1 MSTYLGRSIN
11 ECGDIKKCM
20 LVKDAE
26 GNYTQY
32 TSYVPKSIRAVF
44 KNDRLIWP
52 KVSKFK
58 FWISLDPNATKKDY
72 SNIIIHVKAG
82 WQKNPTDKPTSE
94 PHPITVYVK
103 SSYRSGRV
111 KCPYYVTTPSDWVT
125 IENTTDKEATIN
137 PDEQEI
143 PNNVPYDSKFTVYI
157 KNNTH
162 TLDRTTF
169 LTIYQV
175 DPLTGLP
182 TNMGGD
188 QDEAMHITVI
198 QDGDEQ
204 FSIAEFSDNT
214 TNVIW
219 YKDSNFSVPCTVYG
233 DNKGNGASTTNGYT
247 KLYCVVTGKSF
258 MWSGT
263 TKTVYF
269 GENGEYLNSSSFI
282 SEFAENVFNVSYH
295 GSGKWAATIKWK
307 DNIPS
312 QSTKKITISN
322 KSISPNDTINYS
334 GGTIT
339 ISFDLNVSGMALSRN
354 MPVTLQ
360 IPSSEKWIGNARL
373 EGTLFCW
380 QNEGQVSIP
389 IVNANPT
396 ITPDINA
403 KKWVTSNSSII
414 SNSNTY
420 RQSFKISP
428 TPVKSKSYIENEEIY
443 EGKEKITYIKSTTT
457 SITLAFKIWRNDETY
472 EERKCTFTIAYSGI
486 SSPLVLTQKATS
498 IGESYEVTKY
508 NYPEILKNN
517 EIKVAL
523 NGIDAAFITSISQV
537 YVKASKW
544 RVDIGLKENGHK
556 TIEPCIKNILLDKS
570 FIESSNQNLNLQFEI
585 VSGEVNSERR
595 FQTLSITCP
604 RIYLDDKTTLI
615 QQGTG
620 DAVHTKYHD
629 NELCTIGIVEDGTQ
643 VTINKAN
650 ENHKYAVT
658 LNIKENLNKEEGTA
672 YKKPT
677 RIANWSL
684 GILNNDITSV
694 LYVQIK
700 GYSAYKGKQRTIN
713 ISIQTNIC
721 KEIGKTSIVQYG
733 KDVVI
738 DKSKEIDCNTL
749 KYSDF
754 KLINDSQASISKEN
768 IPKYTDNGWYAVT
781 LNVKENTDI
790 TSYEKCVTIGNTN
803 FSNQYHKEDS
813 KENNYEY
820 KVTEYID
827 DTYIP
832 FYAWW
837 KQTGQ
842 IVSRHATMEISDIK
856 DTLSLVWPEV
866 PYTGNHVRNGKY
878 ERDWKYEQNTGKDWF
893 YPDTSNTSFIATKN
907 ITTKERTA
915 KITFSFYNNDGTN
928 KVDGIKDT
936 TITFIQ
942 NPLKS
947 IDELGYVFKREN
959 EEPIIIYETDGNLDT
974 PIINIISHDRYWN
987 ACDIE
992 PIDNI
997 NGIVIKRTLIS
1008 SYGVRLTIVPSDH
1021 LYNTQYK
1028 EWNVI
1033 LKQKTPDGKT
1043 YTGKTISLNIQQAGY
1058 SFNVKVNNSSSAK
1071 LDTTSGVTELSIT
1084 SFVSTKLGTMPVD
1097 TIINQSD
1104 YSWLSISFG
1113 SRSNTT
1119 VTYYCKAVNIN
1130 DDVKN
1135 LKTIVSVRQ
1144 QNTNNYN
1151 YVYLYNKN
1159 RRASELDESWVD
1171 LYNGNELVEKSFWS
1185 VYDEE
1190 KLSIE
1195 NHVKIW
1201 DSTNSSAD
1209 PSWVMSSIENDEEK
1223 SYKITIKTNSVLD
1236 GLVPMTDVI
1245 RINNGIWGI
1254 GSFRVTKHAFKFY
1267 TTSESETECIMYV
1280 SSHAGKLWSM
1290 YYVTSLMDSQD
1301 IDFDFKMN
1309 ANGISIKKSG
1319 SAIILIPYNDNDGN
1333 VMNTNYEATITQ
1345 KNSNQVI
1352 HVKIYQITHE
1362 YENQFEYIG

>member
-58 FWISLDPNATKKDY
+58 FWISLDPTATKKDY

-137 PDEQEI
+137 PYEQEI
-143 PNNVPYDSKFTVYI
+143 PDNVPYDSKFTVYI
-157 KNNTH
+157 KNNIH
-162 TLDRTTF
+162 SLDRTTF

-182 TNMGGD
+182 TDMGGD

-204 FSIAEFSDNT
+204 FSNAEFSDNVA
-214 TNVIW
+214 NVTW
-219 YKDSNFSVPCTVYG
+219 YEDSNFNVPCIVYG

-247 KLYCVVTGKSF
+247 KLYCIVTGKSF

-269 GENGEYLNSSSFI
+269 GENGEYLDSSSFI
-282 SEFAENVFNVSYH
+282 SEFAENVFNVSYY
-295 GSGKWAATIKWK
+295 GSGKWTATIKWK
-307 DNIPS
+307 DNLPS
-312 QSTKKITISN
+312 QSARKITISN
-322 KSISPNDTINYS
+322 KSLSPSDTINYS
-334 GGTIT
+334 GGTVT
-339 ISFDLNVSGMALSRN
+339 VSFDLNVTGIASARN

-360 IPSSEKWIGNARL
+360 IPSSEKWLGNARL
-373 EGTLFCW
+373 EGTLSCW

-389 IVNANPT
+389 IIDANPT

-403 KKWVTSNSSII
+403 KKWVTSNSPII
-414 SNSNTY
+414 SNSNNY
-420 RQSFKISP
+420 SQSFKISP
-428 TPVKSKSYIENEEIY
+428 TPVKSKSYIESEEIY
-443 EGKEKITYIKSTTT
+443 EGKEKVTYIKSTTT

-537 YVKASKW
+537 YIKASKW

-570 FIESSNQNLNLQFEI
+570 FLESSNQNLNLQFEI
-585 VSGEVNSERR
+585 ISGEVNSERR
-595 FQTLSITCP
+595 FQTLSITCT
-604 RIYLDDKTTLI
+604 RIYLDDETTLI

-620 DAVHTKYHD
+620 DAVPTKYHD

-650 ENHKYAVT
+650 EKHKYVVT

-684 GILNNDITSV
+684 GILNNDITSI

-700 GYSAYKGKQRTIN
+700 GYPAYKGKQRTIN
-713 ISIQTNIC
+713 ISIQANIC
-721 KEIGKTSIVQYG
+721 REIEKTSIVQYG
-733 KDVVI
+733 KDVVL
-738 DKSKEIDCNTL
+738 DKTKEIDCNTL
-749 KYSDF
+749 GYSDF
-754 KLINDSQASISKEN
+754 KLINNSEASINTEN
-768 IPKYTDNGWYAVT
+768 MPKYTDNGWYAIT
-781 LNVKENTDI
+781 LNVKENTIPD
-790 TSYEKCVTIGNTN
+790 SYEKCVTIGNTN
-803 FSNQYHKEDS
+803 FPKPLTPNIDDY
-813 KENNYEY
+813 NY
-820 KVTEYID
+820 KVTEYIN

-837 KQTGQ
+837 KQTGHM
-842 IVSRHATMEISDIK
+842 IKREATMKISDIN
-856 DTLSLVWPEV
+856 DTLSLIWPEV
-866 PYTGNHVRNGKY
+866 PYTGNQARNGKY
-878 ERDWKYEQNTGKDWF
+878 DRDWKYVQNTGHDWF

-907 ITTKERTA
+907 GTTKERTA

-928 KVDGIKDT
+928 KVANINDT
-936 TITFIQ
+936 TITFVQ

-947 IDELGYVFKREN
+947 IDELGYVFEREN
-959 EEPIIIYETDGNLDT
+959 DEPVIIYENDGNIDIT
-974 PIINIISHDRYWN
+974 IINIISHDRYWN
-987 ACDIE
+987 VCDIE

-997 NGIVIKRTLIS
+997 DGITIKRTLID
-1008 SYGVRLTIVPSDH
+1008 SYGIKLTIVPSNH
-1021 LYNTQYK
+1021 IYSNNYK
-1028 EWNVI
+1028 EWNLT
-1033 LKQKTPDGKT
+1033 LKQKTPNGKG
-1043 YTGKTISLNIQQAGY
+1043 YTGKTILLNIQQAGY
-1058 SFNVKVNNSSSAK
+1058 SFDVKVENSSSAY
-1071 LDTTSGVTELSIT
+1071 LDTTSGVASLSIV
-1084 SFVSTKLGTMPVD
+1084 SFVTTRLGTRPVD
-1097 TIINQSD
+1097 AIINQND
-1104 YSWLSISFG
+1104 YSWLSISFN
-1113 SRSNTT
+1113 SRTNTT
-1119 VTYYCKAVNIN
+1119 ATYSCKAVNIN

-1135 LKTIVSVRQ
+1135 MKTIVSVRQ
-1144 QNTNNYN
+1144 QNTNIYK

-1159 RRASELDESWVD
+1159 RRATELDESWID
-1171 LYNGNELVEKSFWS
+1171 LYSDEESHEKSFWS
-1185 VYDEE
+1185 IYNERVIP
-1190 KLSIE
+1190 LSS
-1195 NHVKIW
+1195 HVKKW
-1201 DSTNSSAD
+1201 DSTNSSTD

-1290 YYVTSLMDSQD
+1290 YYVTSTMDSED
-1301 IDFDFKMN
+1301 IDFDFVMN
-1309 ANGISIKKSG
+1309 SNGINVTKSG
-1319 SAIILIPYNDNDGN
+1319 NSITLLPYNDNDGN

-1345 KNSNQVI
+1345 KKSNQII

-1362 YENQFEYIG
+1362 YENQFEYIW